1 MKKLLTLLALSASTV
16 FAQHITDAK
25 SATQS
30 MLNNVDTSYI
40 DSDGLRWQEFTI
52 LLLRAYD
59 VMDAFEADTTCN
71 CAVIKGH
78 KNYISYMKQNG
89 YKLNRKYDK
98 KVIGH
103 LSCNLE
109 DHNIMMW
116 MFEYD
121 AFGMIVT
128 PTFE

>member
-1 MKKLLTLLALSASTV
+1 MKKIFTILALSASSL
-16 FAQHITDAK
+16 FAQQITDVK

-30 MLNNVDTSYI
+30 MFNNVDTSYI
-40 DSDGLRWQEFTI
+40 DSEGMRWQEFVI
-52 LLLRAYD
+52 PILRAYD

-78 KNYISYMKQNG
+78 KNYMSYIRTNG
-89 YKLNRKYDK
+89 YKINRKYDK

-103 LSCNLE
+103 LSCNLKE
-109 DHNIMMW
+109 YNIMMW

-128 PTFE
+128 PTIE

>member
-1 MKKLLTLLALSASTV
+1 MKKLFTILALSASSL
-16 FAQHITDAK
+16 FAQQITDVK

-30 MLNNVDTSYI
+30 MFNNVDTSYI
-40 DSDGLRWQEFTI
+40 DSEGMRWQEFVI
-52 LLLRAYD
+52 PLLRAYD

-78 KNYISYMKQNG
+78 KNYMNYIRVNG
-89 YKLNRKYDK
+89 YKINRKYDK

-103 LSCNLE
+103 LSCNLKE
-109 DHNIMMW
+109 YNIMMW

-128 PTFE
+128 PTME

>member
-1 MKKLLTLLALSASTV
+1 MKKLFTILALSASSL
-16 FAQHITDAK
+16 FAQQITDVK

-30 MLNNVDTSYI
+30 MFNNVDTSYI
-40 DSDGLRWQEFTI
+40 DSEGMRWQEFVI
-52 LLLRAYD
+52 PLLRAYD

-78 KNYISYMKQNG
+78 KNYMSYIRTNG
-89 YKLNRKYDK
+89 YKINRKYDK
-98 KVIGH
+98 RVIGH
-103 LSCNLE
+103 LSCNLKE
-109 DHNIMMW
+109 YNIMMW

-128 PTFE
+128 PTIE